1 MNKDIVNEV
10 IKDTN
15 SGPKLK
21 CVVNLYKHKD
31 IIIKLIIFN
40 LTEPLQIRFLNVI
53 ALSLMNFLILY
64 FMK

>member
-15 SGPKLK
+15 SGP
-21 CVVNLYKHKD
+21 VVNLYKHKD

-40 LTEPLQIRFLNVI
+40 LTEPLQIRFLNAI